1 MGSADGARAGRA
13 AGYAWRETPS
23 DLEVRVPVPPGT
35 KRSELNVALEDHHGR
50 NVWRN
55 EHETSGGAEVS
66 TRPRLRVRPVFWP
79 APLLDGELVGRV
91 KLAECSFEMDGD
103 SLLVSLKKAA
113 GEGWWD
119 GVLREAT
126 AGDAATAAAPPRAGA
141 AGRRGGARAGD
152 GGGGGRR

>member
-1 MGSADGARAGRA
+1 MGSADGARAGSG

-79 APLLDGELVGRV
+79 APLLDG
-91 KLAECSFEMDGD
+91 
-103 SLLVSLKKAA
+103 
-113 GEGWWD
+113 
-119 GVLREAT
+119 
-126 AGDAATAAAPPRAGA
+126 
-141 AGRRGGARAGD
+141 
-152 GGGGGRR
+152 